1 MDMSFDFQPV
11 YPHHDLL
18 VDLCQVEMAIDGLS
32 EREDSERE
40 TLQPNLE
47 SRMQSLLDALDHLA
61 VGMKCPARVRGVSP
75 RTPGRLRGTG
85 SMSPRPV
92 NGSARCR

>member
-18 VDLCQVEMAIDGLS
+18 VELGQVEMDIDALYD
-32 EREDSERE
+32 RNDSERE
-40 TLQPNLE
+40 ALQPELE

-61 VGMKCPARVRGVSP
+61 V
-75 RTPGRLRGTG
+75 
-85 SMSPRPV
+85 
-92 NGSARCR
+92 

>member
-18 VDLCQVEMAIDGLS
+18 VEIGQVEMAMDGLN
-32 EREDSERE
+32 ERDDSDRNSV
-40 TLQPNLE
+40 QPDLE

-61 VGMKCPARVRGVSP
+61 V
-75 RTPGRLRGTG
+75 
-85 SMSPRPV
+85 
-92 NGSARCR
+92 

>member
-18 VDLCQVEMAIDGLS
+18 VEQGQVEMDIDELYD
-32 EREDSERE
+32 RNDSERDA
-40 TLQPNLE
+40 LQPDLE

-61 VGMKCPARVRGVSP
+61 V
-75 RTPGRLRGTG
+75 
-85 SMSPRPV
+85 
-92 NGSARCR
+92 